1 MLFDVMVALMFMGVI
16 ALLLV
21 GLAVIVVKK
30 LCLIHK
36 EEGGKPAATAKRM
49 GVFALG
55 GLTALLGGLATLL
68 ETILGGVIGGL
79 SGEGECEGEDKAE
92 HYPYA
97 PNFTSFTQWAPA
109 DVTDIFHPNWD
120 EFYNS

>member
-1 MLFDVMVALMFMGVI
+1 MLFDVMVALMFIGVI

-30 LCLIHK
+30 LRRIHK

-55 GLTALLGGLATLL
+55 GLAALAGAVANFLGGALNNAPEAISETLDEMIDERL
-68 ETILGGVIGGL
+68 MFGWWGG
-79 SGEGECEGEDKAE
+79 EEC
-92 HYPYA
+92 
-97 PNFTSFTQWAPA
+97 
-109 DVTDIFHPNWD
+109 
-120 EFYNS
+120 